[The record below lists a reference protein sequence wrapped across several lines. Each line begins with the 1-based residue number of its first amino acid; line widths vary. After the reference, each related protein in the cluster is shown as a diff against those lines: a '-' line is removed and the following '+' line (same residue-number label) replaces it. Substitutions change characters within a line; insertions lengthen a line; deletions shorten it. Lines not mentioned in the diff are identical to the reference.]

1 MFKLLYICLT
11 LINKLLDMK
20 NLKNYFN
27 KKKNL
32 ILAILVL
39 SSTTLIVSCNK
50 DDIDLPDSM
59 PKNIVEIA
67 QSTPN
72 LSTLTSAI
80 VSAGLVEALSGP
92 GPFTVFAP
100 TNAAFEK
107 MDPTTL
113 NTIISTPSLLTALLQ
128 YHVVSGDVRSSDLS
142 NGPVSTLLSGQ
153 SIEVLVSSGKV
164 TLNGTSNVTDADVV
178 ASNGVIHIIDEVL
191 LPEDFVS
198 QTIVQIAA
206 SNPDF
211 STLVEILSLPELS
224 DLLAA
229 ANDPTQDLTVFAPNN
244 EAFEN
249 LLTALGK
256 SNISELPVTLL
267 REIVAYHILGMSV
280 ESTDLVDGQM
290 VETLLPDEFVT
301 VDLSDGAKI
310 NDSNVI
316 AADIKAINGV
326 IHAIDAVL
334 QPSFVEAAVGTITE
348 VILFDPDYTI
358 LVAALRKADLLETL
372 STTQGLTLFAPDN
385 AGFIAAGI
393 TSLEGL
399 EADDLTPILT
409 YHVLGAQVLSTELPA
424 NGIAPT
430 LNGENIYLG
439 YLTSSVLIN
448 GVSTITGVD
457 MVKSNGVVHTI
468 DRTLT
473 LPVPNVVDIA
483 VEFSNA
489 ETPEFTVLVSLLS
502 NPAYAEIT
510 EAIIDAENIT
520 IFAPTDAAF
529 EDIAEVLPTLS
540 EAQIENVLLYH
551 AAGARVFSTDLVD
564 GQTVITLN
572 TETLKVN
579 IDANGASLTD
589 KSGGEDA
596 NIIEVNVHGSNGVI
610 HVIDKVLIPTL

>member
-1 MFKLLYICLT
+1 M
-11 LINKLLDMK
+11 
-20 NLKNYFN
+20 
-27 KKKNL
+27 NL
-32 ILAILVL
+32 ILAVL
-39 SSTTLIVSCNK
+39 ALGSITITSCN
-50 DDIDLPDSM
+50 DDDGIDM
-59 PKNIVEIA
+59 PPQNQNIVQIA
-67 QSTPN
+67 QSTPT
-72 LSTLTSAI
+72 LSTLTSA
-80 VSAGLVEALSGP
+80 VVQAGLVEFLSGP

-107 MDPTTL
+107 LDPATL

-128 YHVVSGDVRSSDLS
+128 YHVVAGDVLSTDLS
-142 NGPVSTLLSGQ
+142 NGPVETYLSGQ
-153 SIEVLVSSGKV
+153 NIEVMVSSGGV
-164 TLNGTSNVTDADVV
+164 TLNGTSNVTDADVI

-191 LPEDFVS
+191 IPEDFVS

-244 EAFEN
+244 LAFDN
-249 LLTALGK
+249 LLNALGK
-256 SNISELPVTLL
+256 SSINDLPVTLL

-280 ESTDLVDGQM
+280 ESTELVDGQM
-290 VETLLPDEFVT
+290 VETLLTDEFVT
-301 VDLSDGAKI
+301 VDLSDGPKI

-334 QPSFVEAAVGTITE
+334 QPSYVADAVGTISE
-348 VILFDPDYTI
+348 VILFDPDYTV

-372 STTQGLTLFAPDN
+372 STTQDLTLFAPDN
-385 AGFIAAGI
+385 AAFIAAGI
-393 TSLEGL
+393 TSLDGL
-399 EADDLTPILT
+399 DADDLTPILT
-409 YHVLGAQVLSTELPA
+409 YHVLGAAVLSTELPA
-424 NGIAPT
+424 SGIAPT

-448 GVSTITGVD
+448 GVSTITAVD
-457 MVKSNGVVHTI
+457 MVKSNGVVHSI
-468 DRTLT
+468 NRTLT

-489 ETPEFTVLVSLLS
+489 ENPEFTVLVSLLS
-502 NPAYAEIT
+502 NPAYIEIT
-510 EAIIDAENIT
+510 EAIIAAENIT

-529 EDIAEVLPTLS
+529 EAIADILPTLS
-540 EAQIENVLLYH
+540 EAQIENVLYYH
-551 AAGARVFSTDLVD
+551 AAGARVFSDDLVD
-564 GQTVITLN
+564 GQILPMLN
-572 TETLKVN
+572 TETVKVN
-579 IDANGASLTD
+579 IDSNGVTLTD
-589 KSGGEDA
+589 KSGVVDA
-596 NIIEVNVHGSNGVI
+596 NILEVNVHGSNGVI